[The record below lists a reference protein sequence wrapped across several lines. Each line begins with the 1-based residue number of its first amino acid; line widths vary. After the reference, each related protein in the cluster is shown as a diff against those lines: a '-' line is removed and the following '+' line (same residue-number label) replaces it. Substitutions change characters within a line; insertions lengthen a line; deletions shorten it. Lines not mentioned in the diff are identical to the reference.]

1 MALAVPNV
9 EPNEPANPAALE
21 VKGQDPS
28 IRLFRKVINTLAKQM
43 ANESSSES
51 PFQNPLVQLVVS
63 SLKSRRLPRG
73 VDRNT
78 IQVLVDG
85 LLSGETGPDSFINLA
100 KQVRLVEICL
110 PNLRAD
116 FNRGLRLIGSDRS
129 VAPQPK
135 DLTFEQIEDAL
146 LENKAEGLLKV
157 AAMQEGGELFGIDEN
172 GKFLFKDRGTEPVR
186 FALDKDEKPVM
197 IYYRDLAQAQF
208 LRYANYNEIYE
219 AVYGPEGQP
228 TGYELFPDAPD
239 YQKTGMVAAVEEI
252 TGAPF
257 VRSADGE
264 DRSSWLDNGR
274 VPESHADLRYVNYTE
289 VPSVSFPDGRVARI
303 RAFSIRNG
311 DAYPSA
317 IRLLRVPLEHE
328 ASALDPL
335 E

>member
-1 MALAVPNV
+1 MALAVPSV
-9 EPNEPANPAALE
+9 EPNEPTNPAALE
-21 VKGQDPS
+21 VKGKDPS
-28 IRLFRKVINTLAKQM
+28 VRLFRNYINTLAKQM
-43 ANESSSES
+43 VNDSSREALSS
-51 PFQNPLVQLVVS
+51 QDPLAQLVIS
-63 SLKSRRLPRG
+63 SLKSRRLPKG
-73 VDRNT
+73 VDRNE

-85 LLSGETGPDSFINLA
+85 LLHGETGSDTFVSLA
-100 KQVRLVEICL
+100 KKVRLAEICL

-146 LENKAEGLLKV
+146 LKNKAEGLLKA

-186 FALDKDEKPVM
+186 FGLDKDEKPVM
-197 IYYRDLAQAQF
+197 IYYRDLAQAQL

-219 AVYGPEGQP
+219 AVYGPEGKP

-257 VRSADGE
+257 VRSANGAE
-264 DRSSWLDNGR
+264 YRSSWLDNGR
-274 VPESHADLRYVNYTE
+274 VPEKHADLRYVGYTTDSYLRRN
-289 VPSVSFPDGRVARI
+289 PGGRGTRI
-303 RAFSIRNG
+303 RAFSVRNG
-311 DAYPSA
+311 DALPSA
-317 IRLLRVPLEHE
+317 IRLLRVPLKIEPRE
-328 ASALDPL
+328 
-335 E
+335 